1 MFKKLKKKIFSSSI
15 FRYFYFKYL
24 SNKFGLNLDFE
35 SNKEALHILREVFV
49 KGVYSKYFPIKGKAT
64 VVDIGAHFGY
74 FSMYAYKSS
83 TTDTQIYAFEPSSK
97 NFNILKNNII
107 NAHAQHVTP
116 VNKAVTA
123 TDEIVKLSL
132 FNHQNNSIFSDYI
145 STENVDNE
153 EVQGISLTSIFSNF
167 NINKIDFLKMDCEGA
182 EYEILLNTPKH
193 ILDKI
198 SIINMELHDM
208 STQGYDAK
216 MLLSHLAAAGFK
228 PECTTADVGSVNAIY
243 YFTK

>member
-1 MFKKLKKKIFSSSI
+1 
-15 FRYFYFKYL
+15 
-24 SNKFGLNLDFE
+24 
-35 SNKEALHILREVFV
+35 
-49 KGVYSKYFPIKGKAT
+49 
-64 VVDIGAHFGY
+64 
-74 FSMYAYKSS
+74 
-83 TTDTQIYAFEPSSK
+83 
-97 NFNILKNNII
+97 
-107 NAHAQHVTP
+107 
-116 VNKAVTA
+116 
-123 TDEIVKLSL
+123 
-132 FNHQNNSIFSDYI
+132 
-145 STENVDNE
+145 
-153 EVQGISLTSIFSNF
+153 
-167 NINKIDFLKMDCEGA
+167 MDCEGA